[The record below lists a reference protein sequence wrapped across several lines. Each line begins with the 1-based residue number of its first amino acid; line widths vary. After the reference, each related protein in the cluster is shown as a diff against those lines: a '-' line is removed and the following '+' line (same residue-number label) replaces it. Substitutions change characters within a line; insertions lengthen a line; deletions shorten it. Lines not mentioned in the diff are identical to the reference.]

1 MVSSR
6 KIQIPR
12 PMRKLPYGAPHTHK
26 RPSSSRGTGLRL
38 VNIMDKATAENICP
52 EGEKEYRC
60 TWQHNL
66 YPAGTRQLGLYQNI
80 KAGCREV
87 CGGTLPEK

>member
-1 MVSSR
+1 
-6 KIQIPR
+6 
-12 PMRKLPYGAPHTHK
+12 
-26 RPSSSRGTGLRL
+26 
-38 VNIMDKATAENICP
+38 MDEATAENICP

-80 KAGCREV
+80 KISKPAAEV